1 MQPLARFWAHP
12 MVRVALAIT
21 GLGLLTLAVLRF
33 ALAQRQPDRCPAGMV
48 ALEDTR
54 TEPGRAP
61 VQRCCG
67 VGQTVEGGV
76 CSGRAKSCATTQD
89 LNARGE
95 CVARFGVV
103 SLPGGELFIG
113 AADWEG
119 QTGGDRFPRTRVE
132 PFRIDVAEVTR
143 DRYQAD
149 QTYPSRLLEPGGPV
163 IHVTATEA
171 DAFCKTQG
179 GRLPTSAEWIWA
191 AAGPAARRYAWG
203 NSGLVCR
210 RAVYGMLEGPCAE
223 NGLIEL
229 VGSRPDGASPEGV
242 LDLAGNVAEWTLE
255 ADGRFCARGGSAH
268 STAAAQLKTWA
279 AEACGDG
286 SFKASHLGFRCAY
299 SP

>member
-1 MQPLARFWAHP
+1 

-21 GLGLLTLAVLRF
+21 GLGLLAYTVMRF
-33 ALAQRQPDRCPAGMV
+33 ALGQRQPPDRCPPGMV

-54 TEPGRAP
+54 RPGRAP

-67 VGQTVEGGV
+67 VGQTVKEGA

-89 LNARGE
+89 LNAHGQ

-103 SLPGGELFIG
+103 SLQGGELYIG

-143 DRYQAD
+143 ERYQANE
-149 QTYPSRLLEPGGPV
+149 TSPPRLPEPGLPV
-163 IHVTATEA
+163 IHVTAVEA
-171 DAFCKTQG
+171 EAFCKTQG
-179 GRLPTSAEWIWA
+179 GRLPTAAEWVWA
-191 AAGPAARRYAWG
+191 ATGPDARRYAWG

-210 RAVYGMLEGPCAE
+210 RAVYGMAEGPCAQ
-223 NGLIEL
+223 NGRIEL

-242 LDLAGNVAEWTLE
+242 LDLAGNVAEWTRE
-255 ADGRFCARGGSAH
+255 ADGSYCARGGSRH

-279 AEACGDG
+279 NEACGNG
-286 SFKASHLGFRCAY
+286 LVKMSHIGFRCAY